1 VNKQRQNA
9 ATDEERY
16 NMKKIILA
24 VAVAGALTFVANANA
39 GDAIMSPK
47 AQEQA
52 DSHRTV
58 SGTTPDM
65 IDRSIRAGS
74 PKQVEFAAS
83 LRTVPSIGPSVDL
96 AHAPR
101 PNLSPKDPN
110 YDIAFRENAMKQLDI
125 QVAPLK

>member
-1 VNKQRQNA
+1 
-9 ATDEERY
+9 
-16 NMKKIILA
+16 MKKTLLLA
-24 VAVAGALTFVANANA
+24 VAVAGAFTFAASASA
-39 GDAIMSPK
+39 GDAVMSPK

-65 IDRSIRAGS
+65 IDRSIQSGS

-83 LRTVPSIGPSVDL
+83 LRKVSSPDSNIDL
-96 AHAPR
+96 ANAPR
-101 PNLSPKDPN
+101 PNLSAKDPN
-110 YDIAFRENAMKQLDI
+110 YDVALRENAVKQSNI

>member
-24 VAVAGALTFVANANA
+24 IAVVGALTFVASANA
-39 GDAIMSPK
+39 GDAVMSPK

-52 DSHRTV
+52 DSHKTV

-65 IDRSIRAGS
+65 IDRSIQSGS

-83 LRTVPSIGPSVDL
+83 LRTVPSAGPSVDL
-96 AHAPR
+96 ANAPR
-101 PNLSPKDPN
+101 PNLSAKDPN
-110 YDIAFRENAMKQLDI
+110 YDMALRENAMKQLDI